1 MGANAVAIGRPV
13 LYGLCLGGWMGVHSV
28 YERLGAELK
37 RDMMIAGLA
46 SVSEFNRSYVMPAAR
61 G

>member
-1 MGANAVAIGRPV
+1 
-13 LYGLCLGGWMGVHSV
+13 MGVHSV
-28 YERLGAELK
+28 YERLAAELK

-46 SVSEFNRSYVMPAAR
+46 SVSEFNRSYVMPAAK